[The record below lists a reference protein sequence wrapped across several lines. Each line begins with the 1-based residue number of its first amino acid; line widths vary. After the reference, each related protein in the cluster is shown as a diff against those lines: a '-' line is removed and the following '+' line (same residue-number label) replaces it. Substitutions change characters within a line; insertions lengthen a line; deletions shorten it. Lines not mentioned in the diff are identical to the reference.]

1 MNKKGFTLVEL
12 LVTIAIIGILSSVA
26 VVNLNSARKKAQQAA
41 GRQMM
46 FALLSAATVCSDAG
60 EILQPA
66 PIPWETDVDVCT
78 GMSPMPS
85 GWPEPP
91 PGFTWGTTVDDDD
104 SDGKFEYKMIAD
116 ISLEELTS
124 IICDE
129 AGCRLNP

>member
-91 PGFTWGTTVDDDD
+91 IGFWWGNTVDDESD
-104 SDGKFEYKMIAD
+104 DGKFEYNLTAD
-116 ISLEELTS
+116 PLIPTLTN
-124 IICDE
+124 IKCDE
-129 AGCRLNP
+129 AGCRLN

>member
-12 LVTIAIIGILSSVA
+12 LVVIAIIGILSSVA

-41 GRQMM
+41 AQKIMSTI
-46 FALLSAATVCSDAG
+46 LSAATVCSDAQESLTAADTG
-60 EILQPA
+60 EMMCEQ
-66 PIPWETDVDVCT
+66 T
-78 GMSPMPS
+78 PMPS

-91 PGFTWGTTVDDDD
+91 PGFIWGTTVDNDTG
-104 SDGKFEYKMIAD
+104 DGKFEYKMTAD
-116 ISLEELTS
+116 ASLEELTS

>member
-41 GRQMM
+41 AQKIMSTI
-46 FALLSAATVCSDAG
+46 LSAATVCSDAQ
-60 EILQPA
+60 LQLTAA
-66 PIPWETDVDVCT
+66 PNPFSPGQEMCEET
-78 GMSPMPS
+78 PMPS